1 MEEQPEQ
8 LLEVK
13 DEEVKVEKYISPEMQ
28 RKIDERN
35 NLDKKNE
42 SGEREDNI
50 RQRALDRMMGGI
62 LEMKKEDELK
72 KVKFKIV

>member
-1 MEEQPEQ
+1 
-8 LLEVK
+8 
-13 DEEVKVEKYISPEMQ
+13 MQ